1 MRLIA
6 NKPCSFG
13 GKKYLIGDEVPANLV
28 LNPNY
33 QVQLGTLS
41 KLNGSADA
49 EPLAMEDGVTLP
61 KFIIPIHKEDGVFN
75 VAVTNDELVVFTEI
89 KQNPGNKAE
98 DKKKIEDTIKEITS
112 NDLLI
117 MLDALDGRKVVT
129 GPVMERV
136 TELAANVEDIE
147 DIEHTDDA
155 SDTEDIDDIS
165 DVE

>member
-13 GKKYLIGDEVPANLV
+13 GKKFLIGDEVPANLV

-49 EPLAMEDGVTLP
+49 EPLAKEGLEAVAQTGVI
-61 KFIIPIHKEDGVFN
+61 KFPIPIHKEDGKFDICVTSEELIVFS
-75 VAVTNDELVVFTEI
+75 EI
-89 KQNPGNKAE
+89 RQNPGNKAE

-136 TELAANVEDIE
+136 TELAANVKD
-147 DIEHTDDA
+147 TDDA
-155 SDTEDIDDIS
+155 ADVDDIS